1 MSQEILLEVKNMD
14 KSFFGVQVLN
24 KVNLEV
30 RKGEVHALMGENG
43 AGKSTLIKIITGAYT
58 KDGGKIFWKG
68 QEVEI
73 HSLKDCQALGIACIY
88 QELSVIPALTVAQN
102 IYLGREP
109 KRGRTGL
116 IHYKKMN
123 QMAQEFIDKYEFPL
137 KATDM
142 VDSLGIGL
150 RQLVEILKGLSC
162 NSKLLIMDEPTASLS
177 GKEASILFQII
188 GTLRKQG
195 VSIIYISHRLEEV
208 YRLSDRLTILR
219 DGKNAA
225 VLDREEICP
234 KEVIQ
239 TMIGKVVDESTGS
252 KKTLTLNKKE
262 AVLKVEGLTR
272 KGFFENVSFEVKRG
286 EILGFGGLIG
296 AGRTEVMRCLYGAD
310 KYQRGKIWIE
320 GKEYVPTSPK
330 KSIAFGFGFVPE
342 DRRGQGFI
350 PLLSINRNTA
360 LTNYDIIK
368 QMAFSISS
376 KEEVDMCEK
385 MIKKMDIRPPDP
397 QKQVGLMSGGNQQ
410 KVVIGKWLVRNLKI
424 LIVDEPTAGID
435 VGAKDEIYHILE
447 DLAKKGVIVILVS
460 SDLQELV
467 RVSHRILVMRKGRIV
482 KELAE
487 GAVTQAD
494 ILEAASGIEN
504 KGEVTG

>member
-1 MSQEILLEVKNMD
+1 MSQEIILEVKDIN
-14 KSFFGVQVLN
+14 KSFFGVQVLH

-58 KDGGKIFWKG
+58 KDEGKIFWKG
-68 QEVEI
+68 KEVEMN
-73 HSLKDCQALGIACIY
+73 SLKDCQALGMACIY
-88 QELSVIPALTVAQN
+88 QELSVIPALSVAQN

-109 KRGRTGL
+109 KRGKTGL

-123 QMAQEFIDKYEFPL
+123 QMAQELIDKYEFPL

-142 VDSLGIGL
+142 VDSLSIGL
-150 RQLVEILKGLSC
+150 RQLVEILKGLSS
-162 NSKLLIMDEPTASLS
+162 NSQLLIMDEPTASLS
-177 GKEASILFQII
+177 AKEASILFQII
-188 GTLRKQG
+188 DSLRKQE

-219 DGKNAA
+219 DGRNAA
-225 VLDREEICP
+225 VLEREEIRP

-239 TMIGKVVDESTGS
+239 TMIGKVVDESAGS
-252 KKTLTLNKKE
+252 KKTLTQNTKE
-262 AVLKVEGLTR
+262 AALKVEGLTR
-272 KGFFENVSFEVKRG
+272 KGFFEKVSFEVRRG

-310 KYQRGKIWIE
+310 KYQSGKIWIE
-320 GKEYVPTSPK
+320 GKEYIPTSPK

-350 PLLSINRNTA
+350 PLLSMNRNMA

-385 MIKKMDIRPPDP
+385 MIKKMDIRPADP

-447 DLAKKGVIVILVS
+447 ELAAKGVVVILVS

-467 RVSHRILVMRKGRIV
+467 RVSHRILVMRKGKIV

-487 GAVTQAD
+487 GTITQAD
-494 ILEAASGIEN
+494 ILEAASGIESQE
-504 KGEVTG
+504 EVAG